1 MLFRLPA
8 NFTDRHQQIA
18 RRFVQGEKFAQHERV
33 LLMETFDLL
42 HDAEIISTDSR
53 QRFATVYEQ
62 IIEARLADQYLR
74 SLQHAQNIAGV
85 AEELRAQGSRQ
96 IMPALQTAE
105 LLDPNEPISFY
116 LLAYCLYWWYAFAHG
131 YAFEI
136 EVLRDLA
143 VAGIR
148 YVAHN
153 VLDSSARRSPFD
165 LSVLGFRGDI
175 KTSTY
180 FLSAVRT
187 SDLLHDFYI
196 LRFSERKDKLWIVFL
211 KEPFWVLIDA
221 EKRTMRT
228 VTLAEL
234 VTMLPGA
241 FVLRLQ
247 AKTLIVVD
255 YESWKRLVLAV
266 QNEE

>member
-8 NFTDRHQQIA
+8 NFTDRHKQIA
-18 RRFVQGEKFAQHERV
+18 RRFVQGEKFTQRERA
-33 LLMETFDLL
+33 LLIETFDLL
-42 HDAEIISTDSR
+42 HGAEIISTDR
-53 QRFATVYEQ
+53 GQRFATVYEQ
-62 IIEARLADQYLR
+62 IIEGRLADQYLR

-85 AEELRAQGSRQ
+85 AEQLRAQGSRQ
-96 IMPALQTAE
+96 IMPALQAAD
-105 LLDPNEPISFY
+105 LLDPNEPLSFY
-116 LLAYCLYWWYAFAHG
+116 LLAYCLYWWYAFARG
-131 YAFEI
+131 YAFEV
-136 EVLRDLA
+136 EVLRDLE

-153 VLDSSARRSPFD
+153 VFDSSARRSPFD

-180 FLSAVRT
+180 FLSVVRT

-196 LRFSERKDKLWIVFL
+196 VRFSERKDKLWIVFL

-221 EKRTMRT
+221 EKRTMQT

-234 VTMLPGA
+234 VAILPGA
-241 FVLRLQ
+241 FQLRLQ
-247 AKTLIVVD
+247 TNTLIVVD
-255 YESWKRLVLAV
+255 YESWKRLVLDV
-266 QNEE
+266 QREE